1 MILPPFVC
9 LVAGVAFIATAS
21 ASPLAKRGD
30 DLSCDVKKC
39 IAFYKTG
46 SAQCSSGYQR
56 THLEADGYPPGSY
69 CERTCTD
76 SERKSCSAR
85 QCTDWENEC
94 NNTPKA
100 KSICKNALDWCDGP
114 VAMSQLICTDKI
126 MGQPVKYEKD
136 ACLPKDK
143 TLDSRPYHKAVRG
156 PGGRFIA
163 SVRDAKKKYGYNDYV
178 CEPVHYSDGK
188 NMMTKLVKAYD
199 TCKTIFDENDNN
211 QGRDFV
217 RVDCSN
223 IPEAEWPQVKRLV
236 EESCKKAKPWNGK
249 SPHFQVNHF
258 DA

>member
-1 MILPPFVC
+1 MLLPPSAY
-9 LVAGVAFIATAS
+9 LVAYVAFTATAF

-30 DLSCDVKKC
+30 DTYCDVNKC
-39 IAFYKTG
+39 IAFYTPG
-46 SAQCSSGYQR
+46 SAQCSSGYER
-56 THLEADGYPPGSY
+56 TYLEADGYPPGSY
-69 CERTCTD
+69 CERRCTD
-76 SERKSCSAR
+76 SERKTCAAR
-85 QCTDWENEC
+85 QCADWENEC

-100 KSICKNALDWCDGP
+100 KGICKNAIDWCDGP

-163 SVRDAKKKYGYNDYV
+163 VVKDEKKQYSHVQYV

-188 NMMTKLVKAYD
+188 SMTTELTKKYN

-223 IPEAEWPQVKRLV
+223 IPEAEWSQVESLLKA
-236 EESCKKAKPWNGK
+236 SCKKAKPWNGK
-249 SPHFQVNHF
+249 SARFGVQIF
-258 DA
+258 G